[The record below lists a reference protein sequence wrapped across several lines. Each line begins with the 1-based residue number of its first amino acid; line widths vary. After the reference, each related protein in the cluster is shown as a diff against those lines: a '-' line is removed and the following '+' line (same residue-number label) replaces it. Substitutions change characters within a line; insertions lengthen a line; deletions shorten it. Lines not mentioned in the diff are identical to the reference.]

1 MNSTVALYLLQDG
14 ITNGAVYVLLSL
26 ATVLVFSVT
35 RIIFLPQGEFVSFAA
50 LTFVF
55 LQEGHL
61 PGTVHLLGVLIAAT
75 IAFEIVNGL
84 RTRSLAASLRDIF
97 RLCAFPVLIAIIAV
111 LTARSKL
118 PLLVH
123 ALLAIVI
130 VCATGPLLYRLVY
143 EPIADASILVLL
155 IVSVALHF
163 VLVGLGLYFFGPV
176 GARSAP
182 LATGNFS
189 IGAVPIPGQT
199 FVILAVTI
207 VLIAVL
213 FFASRHTYYGKA
225 MLAVAVNRTGA
236 RLMGISS
243 STAGRTSFLLAAL
256 IGAISGV
263 LISPVVTIYY
273 DTGFLLGL
281 KGFVGAIVGGF
292 GSYPAAALGS
302 LAVGLLESY
311 SSFFASA
318 FKEVIVF
325 ALIIPA
331 LVVRSL
337 MTRHADE
344 EDDRADDLDAEDD
357 DPVLEKRRILIRRFI
372 TVLLVC
378 AVAVAPLI
386 LSEYQIVLLDY
397 VGLASIV
404 VLGLVLLTGVA
415 GLTSFGQA
423 AFVGLGAYVTG
434 YLSAVHGVSPWL
446 TLPLVIVVMLVLSFV
461 ASGVTVRLSGHYLP
475 LCTLAIGV
483 SAYFLFGSLQIT
495 GGQSGM
501 SGIPSFKL
509 LGYDLRSPKAF
520 YFLVWG
526 VVLISLIGMRNL
538 LDSRPGRAIRA
549 LKHGAA
555 MAEAM
560 GVNTHKAKMTSFI
573 LACVLA
579 GLSGWLY
586 AHFQRF
592 INPTPFSLN
601 QGIEYLFMAVMGGAG
616 TLGGALVGSGLVVLL
631 KEGLQD
637 SLPRLLGTAG
647 NFEGVVFGIVT
658 ILMLQY
664 APGGLWPVF
673 ARLTGLRGAQAKVP
687 IGPAEPLPM
696 RQRPPPGQIVLS
708 VTGVHKSFDALVA
721 NRDVS
726 FKVEAGAIVALIGPN
741 GAGKTTMFNL
751 ISNVLVPSAGSIEFL
766 GRSIGSRPTR
776 ALARDGM
783 ARTFQ
788 QVKIVPEMSV
798 LENAALGANGRGR
811 MGIAAAS
818 VRLDRV
824 EERRLL
830 AEAHRQLQRVGLAHL
845 ANRNAGSLALGQQRI
860 LEIARALCTDP
871 CLLLLDEPAAG
882 LRVREK
888 KSLAALL
895 AQLKHEGMALLLVEH
910 DMDFVMNLADRVIVM
925 NFGEKLAE
933 GKPDEIQKNPTVIDA
948 YLGGVV

>member
-337 MTRHADE
+337 MTRHVDE

-386 LSEYQIVLLDY
+386 LSRISNCTARLCRARVHRRARAGPLDRRCRSNLLRPSR
-397 VGLASIV
+397 LCRARR
-404 VLGLVLLTGVA
+404 LC
-415 GLTSFGQA
+415 
-423 AFVGLGAYVTG
+423 
-434 YLSAVHGVSPWL
+434 H
-446 TLPLVIVVMLVLSFV
+446 
-461 ASGVTVRLSGHYLP
+461 RLSERRARRV
-475 LCTLAIGV
+475 TLADTAACDRRDVGAVVRCFGCDRPAVRPLPSALHIGNWCQCV
-483 SAYFLFGSLQIT
+483 FSVRQLADT

-538 LDSRPGRAIRA
+538 LNSRPGRAIRA

-631 KEGLQD
+631 KEGLQNF
-637 SLPRLLGTAG
+637 LPRLLGTAG

-741 GAGKTTMFNL
+741 GAGKTHDVQFGL
-751 ISNVLVPSAGSIEFL
+751 ERA
-766 GRSIGSRPTR
+766 RSFRRI
-776 ALARDGM
+776 
-783 ARTFQ
+783 
-788 QVKIVPEMSV
+788 
-798 LENAALGANGRGR
+798 
-811 MGIAAAS
+811 
-818 VRLDRV
+818 DRV
-824 EERRLL
+824 PRPINRQSPDAGTCARRYGTHLP
-830 AEAHRQLQRVGLAHL
+830 ASEDRSRDVG
-845 ANRNAGSLALGQQRI
+845 
-860 LEIARALCTDP
+860 P
-871 CLLLLDEPAAG
+871 
-882 LRVREK
+882 
-888 KSLAALL
+888 
-895 AQLKHEGMALLLVEH
+895 
-910 DMDFVMNLADRVIVM
+910 
-925 NFGEKLAE
+925 
-933 GKPDEIQKNPTVIDA
+933 
-948 YLGGVV
+948 